1 LASVASLVGLF
12 LLRATAFEGFPAG
25 SGGDAGNHIWK
36 QREFATGEWRGD
48 SYGMV
53 TLYALGHWISV
64 AGLGDDLVG
73 FRVSWQLALIA
84 CMSLGVGVAI
94 LSTQITNARAL
105 RWAFGGVALLSIAV
119 PAFFV
124 ALPRLHY
131 YQGDGFLTQEFSVVP
146 LSVGVGMYAV
156 ASRRLVRVLILI
168 ATLGFYRFTYLL
180 NLGDLALASGVMLL
194 AELLAAP
201 RRRGVRW
208 TLAVGAAGCL
218 VAAVFAYV
226 RIVAI
231 LPTNGGFRQAPL
243 EPQLIGL
250 AVLTVLFAGVGPAC
264 RYWGAPCPPAVER
277 LARFLAVLCAA
288 PTLLVSAW
296 LLSGQTV
303 EYYVHKYAFTSIVL
317 GSLCALPVALGAA
330 FRLVARGG
338 TPLAGVAASALVVG
352 VAAGLF
358 GLASSA
364 NVYAPDFRERFARP
378 PYRHL
383 LPHADRTVW
392 RIIDRTLRREH
403 AQFGGFL
410 TPRWAESQF
419 TNAHYAVKT
428 SREDIFRGHTIYEP
442 GHCVFWY
449 ENDML
454 PRSLQAAW
462 PANVLSKVNILQS
475 SESTRC
481 ETFTP
486 THAPRSRLSL
496 CFRCNF
502 PRHTRLVPLTS
513 ATDGFYGVESASDGT
528 AFRWTNGKGRV
539 GFTVSKSEAGRV
551 CDLRVDSGSGRP
563 FELRLDDQRL
573 GMGPRQVLPVLVAGD
588 AHQIQIRSETFV
600 PAQDT
605 RVLGVAVKSIALD
618 CID

>member
-1 LASVASLVGLF
+1 
-12 LLRATAFEGFPAG
+12 
-25 SGGDAGNHIWK
+25 
-36 QREFATGEWRGD
+36 
-48 SYGMV
+48 
-53 TLYALGHWISV
+53 
-64 AGLGDDLVG
+64 
-73 FRVSWQLALIA
+73 
-84 CMSLGVGVAI
+84 MSLGVGAAI
-94 LSTQITNARAL
+94 LSTQIANARGL

-124 ALPRLHY
+124 ALPLLHY

-180 NLGDLALASGVMLL
+180 NLGDLALACGLMLL

-208 TLAVGAAGCL
+208 TLAAGAAGCL

-226 RIVAI
+226 RILAI
-231 LPTNGGFRQAPL
+231 LPLDGGFRRAPL
-243 EPQLIGL
+243 PPQLIGL
-250 AVLTVLFAGVGPAC
+250 AFLTVLFAGVGPAC

-277 LARFLAVLCAA
+277 LARFLAVLSAA

-296 LLSGQTV
+296 VLSGRTV
-303 EYYVHKYAFTSIVL
+303 EYYVLKYVFTAIVL
-317 GSLCALPVALGAA
+317 GSLCALPVVLGAA

-358 GLASSA
+358 ELASSA
-364 NVYAPDFRERFARP
+364 SVYAPNFRERFARP

-383 LPHADRTVW
+383 EPHADRTVW

-410 TPRWAESQF
+410 TPRWAECQF
-419 TNAHYAVKT
+419 TNAHFVVKRYGSVYQGDT
-428 SREDIFRGHTIYEP
+428 TDEP

-449 ENDML
+449 EKETL
-454 PRSLQAAW
+454 PSSLQAFW
-462 PANVLSKVNILQS
+462 PATALAKVNTLQS
-475 SESTRC
+475 LEGSRC
-481 ETFTP
+481 ESYSP
-486 THAPRSRLSL
+486 KDAPRSRFSL
-496 CFRCNF
+496 CSHCFHS
-502 PRHTRLVPLTS
+502 HTVPVPLTS
-513 ATDGFYGVESASDGT
+513 ATDGFYGIEHNRDGV
-528 AFRWTNGKGRV
+528 AFNWTNGNGRV
-539 GFTVSKSEAGRV
+539 GIAVSNSEAGRA
-551 CDLRVDSGSGRP
+551 CYLRVDSSGRP
-563 FELRLDDQRL
+563 FELWLDGHRL
-573 GMGPRQVLPVLVAGD
+573 GEGPRQLLPALVAGD

-600 PAQDT
+600 PAGDD
-605 RVLGVAVKSIALD
+605 RVLGVSVSAIALV